1 MLEGSAPHFDPAT
14 VVEHSMPVSSPEPLW
29 PDTQASFETVTDARG
44 DNVLRVHGQIDVHTA
59 PGLRRELVALTD
71 EGATSIVVDGRDLE
85 FIDSSGLRVIVEASS
100 RFQARGGR
108 LLLRNLR
115 PSVRLVFELSA
126 LDRLL
131 LIAD

>member
-1 MLEGSAPHFDPAT
+1 MPA
-14 VVEHSMPVSSPEPLW
+14 SSREPLW

-44 DNVLRVHGQIDVHTA
+44 DNVLRVYGQIDVDTA

-115 PSVRLVFELSA
+115 PSVRRVFEISA

-131 LIAD
+131 SIAD